1 MNPETGSI
9 KLNYPDRE
17 PWELEHPCSLRVAAG
32 GEHSLEDVG
41 ILLSITREAVRQT
54 EAAALVK
61 LRRQARKADDGVA

>member
-17 PWELEHPCSLRVAAG
+17 PWELEHPCSLRVAAD

-54 EAAALVK
+54 EATALVK